1 MKNSDPVQNP
11 TGRIHSLESFGTLDG
26 PGVRYLVFFQGCRL
40 RCRYCHNPD
49 SWDEN
54 GGTLTSVGELMPKIV
69 SCRNFLRSG
78 GVTLT
83 GGEPLLQP
91 EFASELLSACRKENL
106 HTAIDTSGAVPLEIS
121 APVIDLADML
131 LLDIK
136 SLDDTLCRKLTGHGN
151 SETLATLDYCEKTG
165 KPVWIRHVLVP
176 GWTLDM
182 ESLKELAA
190 KLGNYRCVKRVEL
203 LPYHKLG
210 EYKWELLGVKNT
222 LLNTPVPA
230 KDEVAEAEKL
240 FSGWATPLK

>member
-1 MKNSDPVQNP
+1 MKSSDPSPNP
-11 TGRIHSLESFGTLDG
+11 GGRIHSRESFGTLDG

-54 GGTLTSVGELMPKIV
+54 GGTLTSVSELMSEIV

-91 EFASELLSACRKENL
+91 EFAAGLLRACRRENL
-106 HTAIDTSGAVPLEIS
+106 HTAIDTSGAVPLETS
-121 APVIDLADML
+121 GPVIDLADML

-136 SLDDTLCRKLTGHGN
+136 SLDDDLCRKLTGCGN
-151 SETLATLDYCEKTG
+151 SATLATLDYCEKSG

-182 ESLKELAA
+182 ESLKQLAE
-190 KLGNYRCVKRVEL
+190 KLKNYRCVKRVEL

-210 EYKWELLGVKNT
+210 EYKWEYLGIKNT
-222 LLNTPVPA
+222 LLDTPVPG
-230 KDEVAEAEKL
+230 KEETAEAEKL
-240 FSGWATPLK
+240 FSEWRDPLP

>member
-1 MKNSDPVQNP
+1 MDNV

-49 SWDEN
+49 TWDEN
-54 GGTLTSVGELMPKIV
+54 GGTLTSVGDIMQKIV

-83 GGEPLLQP
+83 GGEPLLQID
-91 EFASELLSACRKENL
+91 FATALLKACGEEKL
-106 HTAIDTSGAVPLEIS
+106 HTAIDTSGAVPLKTS
-121 APVIDLADML
+121 SKVIDLADML

-136 SLDDTLCRKLTGHGN
+136 SLDDDQCRKLTGSGN
-151 SETLATLDYCEKTG
+151 AETLAALDYCEETN

-176 GWTLDM
+176 GWTFDKDR
-182 ESLKELAA
+182 LKQLAD
-190 KLGNYRCVKRVEL
+190 KLENYQCVKRVEL

-210 EYKWELLGVKNT
+210 EYKWEHLGVKNT
-222 LLNTPVPA
+222 LLDTPVPG
-230 KDEVAEAEKL
+230 KDEVKEAEALFEKWSL
-240 FSGWATPLK
+240 PLS